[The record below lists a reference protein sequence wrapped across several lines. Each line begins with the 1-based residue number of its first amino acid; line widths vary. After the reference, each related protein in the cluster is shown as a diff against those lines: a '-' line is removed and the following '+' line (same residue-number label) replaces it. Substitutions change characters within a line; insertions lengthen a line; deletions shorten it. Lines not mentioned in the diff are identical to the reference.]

1 MSLVTP
7 EEFQKYQQG
16 DPATFLESA
25 SALVQRYCGWE
36 IAPREERTFVL
47 DGRGS
52 QHLWLPTLMLV
63 DVISVMNDGEEVPVE
78 NYDWSKDGWVG
89 LRCGAWSER
98 ASGIEVTCISG
109 YEKAPADLAGIIMG
123 VAARG
128 AASPTGAYL
137 QRAGAVQMQ
146 WQADKG
152 SALGGSFLEAEK
164 AVLDLYKLPARQ

>member
-7 EEFQKYQQG
+7 EEFQKFQTG
-16 DPATFLESA
+16 DPATFLNSA
-25 SALVQRYCGWE
+25 SSLVQRYCGWE

-52 QHLWLPTLMLV
+52 QHLWLPTLLLV
-63 DVISVMNDGEEVPVE
+63 DVVSVKNDGKDVPVE
-78 NYDWSKDGWVG
+78 DFDWSSTGWIG
-89 LRCGAWSER
+89 LRCGAWSVR

-109 YEKAPADLAGIIMG
+109 YEETPADLAGVIMA

-128 AASPTGAYL
+128 AASPTSAYL

-146 WQADKG
+146 WQADSS
-152 SALGGSFLEAEK
+152 SAIGGAFLENEK
-164 AVLDLYKLPARQ
+164 AVLDLYTLPARQ